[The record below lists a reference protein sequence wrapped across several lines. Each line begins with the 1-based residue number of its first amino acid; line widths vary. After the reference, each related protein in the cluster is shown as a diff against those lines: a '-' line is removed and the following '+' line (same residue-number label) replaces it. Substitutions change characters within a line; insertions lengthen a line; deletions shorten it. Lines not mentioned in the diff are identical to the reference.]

1 MRNRWRSVIAL
12 APLAGVLLIMAL
24 GLSGPVG
31 SPRFDPGPSGR
42 PMPVFPTPDLRCPLV
57 PIEYLRVGGAG
68 DQGRWLWYPLSRDQG
83 VVVGTDGWAEISPV
97 RYGLEGVSRPGTGW
111 YFGGNSWITSQPAPL
126 PKTVPA
132 AAPWPGIANLRE
144 HAFSYDVSPDGT
156 RLAVH
161 DANGALR
168 LWDLATGA
176 EIMSLA
182 DRGIQSSAFS
192 PDGTWLSAV
201 VDNSTLHLWDVV
213 TGRLLMTW
221 RPPDTAG
228 LATGLSG
235 PAFSP
240 DGQLLLVIY
249 GPLEPSKHPGAAGVA
264 YLLESATG
272 ATRASLFDVDN
283 VMFTPDGAYL
293 AVLSQN
299 RRQLML
305 WDIAANRGHLR
316 VDEAHYVQFSRDGT
330 KVAVWGARGTEDVR
344 IFDVSGGYEQ
354 ARWTAPSHAN
364 DRTPRSAEN
373 SPGILSVA
381 FSPDDTTLAITY
393 GSVYIG
399 DYEHFYGVTY
409 LVDAT
414 TGRERLTAIGA
425 MEAVFS
431 FGGTRLITGA
441 SSATLFDSLGP
452 DYEPAAGTQLWDTTT
467 GALIVTLGVQE
478 QVSLFSPNGQWFA
491 SVSWPD
497 PSRANVTIW
506 DLATGGVL
514 TKFNA
519 GRLQLPMAVSADGT
533 LLVIPDGDGV
543 VRLWRVGVK

>member
-1 MRNRWRSVIAL
+1 
-12 APLAGVLLIMAL
+12 
-24 GLSGPVG
+24 
-31 SPRFDPGPSGR
+31 
-42 PMPVFPTPDLRCPLV
+42 
-57 PIEYLRVGGAG
+57 
-68 DQGRWLWYPLSRDQG
+68 
-83 VVVGTDGWAEISPV
+83 
-97 RYGLEGVSRPGTGW
+97 
-111 YFGGNSWITSQPAPL
+111 L

-330 KVAVWGARGTEDVR
+330 K
-344 IFDVSGGYEQ
+344 
-354 ARWTAPSHAN
+354 
-364 DRTPRSAEN
+364 
-373 SPGILSVA
+373 
-381 FSPDDTTLAITY
+381 LAITY
-393 GSVYIG
+393 GSVYIRR
-399 DYEHFYGVTY
+399 Y
-409 LVDAT
+409 
-414 TGRERLTAIGA
+414 
-425 MEAVFS
+425 
-431 FGGTRLITGA
+431 
-441 SSATLFDSLGP
+441 
-452 DYEPAAGTQLWDTTT
+452 
-467 GALIVTLGVQE
+467 
-478 QVSLFSPNGQWFA
+478 
-491 SVSWPD
+491 
-497 PSRANVTIW
+497 
-506 DLATGGVL
+506 
-514 TKFNA
+514 
-519 GRLQLPMAVSADGT
+519 
-533 LLVIPDGDGV
+533 
-543 VRLWRVGVK
+543 